1 MKTVGLLVVMILVA
15 TAWAEG
21 PAARSGDEE
30 TIRQLYAGYDAA
42 WNKGDVAALTLAWA
56 ADADHVEPD
65 GRAVKGRAAI
75 EKDLA
80 QRFATDLK
88 GTRSQQTITGVRFI
102 TPDVALVDASYEV
115 TNVRDPQGQPAP
127 PLKGRYVDIWSKRGG
142 KWQIVADRPV
152 VPAPAPK

>member
-1 MKTVGLLVVMILVA
+1 MKTIRLLVVMIFVA

-30 TIRQLYAGYDAA
+30 TIRQLYTGYDAA

-56 ADADHVEPD
+56 DDADHVEPD

-75 EKDLA
+75 EKEVA
-80 QRFATDLK
+80 QRFATDFK
-88 GTRSQQTITGVRFI
+88 GTRSQQTITGIRFL
-102 TPDVALVDASYEV
+102 TPEVAVVDASYEV
-115 TNVRDPQGQPAP
+115 TGVRDPQGQPAP
-127 PLKGRYVDIWSKRGG
+127 PLKGRYVDIWAKRAG